1 MHIVVT
7 YISFN
12 YPLKELRLKYKKH
25 NRIKTATK
33 NTLRKVLVKCKLC
46 FTISIIFCFVS
57 NVYCQSRATI
67 SGNVSD
73 QFGSLPGARVS
84 IEGTGMTTTTDVNG
98 NYTFG
103 VDDGEYV
110 VNAGFVMY
118 TSVSKNVIVK
128 VGETIQLD
136 FVLETGFSMDQ
147 PVSLG
152 SRAKP
157 KSLLKNTSAV
167 DIISPQQLTNS
178 SQIELSHILHYLIP
192 SFHSTNQTIA
202 DGTDHIDPATLRGL
216 GPDQVLV
223 LINGKRRHSSSLLNV
238 NGTIGR
244 GSVGTD
250 FNAIPIAAI
259 ERIEVLRDGAT
270 SQYGS
275 DAIAGV
281 INIILKKQTEIIQ
294 IDNRVGVTTERDGL
308 SVYSSANFGLKI
320 GTEGYIN
327 VTAEYRD
334 RDAINRA
341 GDYTGTV
348 YTDNVVDDQ
357 VLIDQNGFFEQTG
370 YSDRRV
376 MEIGNAETQNLTLA
390 FNSEIKMSE
399 SATFYVHGGRNYRE
413 GKSKGFYR
421 FPKDQDRVVLEL
433 FPNGFSPEILT
444 DIQDD
449 AIAGGIKGIKNDWN
463 VDFSHSIGIN
473 TLDYTVNNSNN
484 ASLGV
489 ASPRTFYAGGFAY
502 KQNTTNLDI
511 SRTFDWL
518 SGVNI
523 AFGAELRVENYQI
536 IAGEEA
542 SYING
547 GSTFINELGVELP
560 RTAGAQVFPGFQPE
574 SELNRFR
581 TNTSGYLD
589 VEANVSD
596 KLLLRGAVRYEAYN
610 NFGGQ
615 TIGKLSGRYRINDDV
630 SVRAGFSTGFRA
642 PSLHQ
647 VFFQNISTQFVNGE
661 ILQVGTFNNES
672 AIVTEA
678 FDIGQLKPELSSHFS
693 AGLSGKFNDN
703 FTYSLDYYLIDIE
716 DRIVLSGRFAE
727 GYETILEPF
736 DVGAAQFFTNAIDSK
751 TSGIDAVLFFKTPL
765 SSGEFNASLG
775 VNITKTR
782 VKGPIKV
789 SPALIGQE
797 EVLFNREEIARVEYG
812 QPNYK
817 MNSLFSYDYNKFRF
831 QMVNTL
837 FGEVKFMHPQDG
849 EVANWVLN
857 EFTNTIETRD
867 QTFSPK
873 MITDASISYQVN
885 DYLKCTIGGN
895 NVFNVFPDKH
905 KHSANTED
913 GNFIYSRRVQ
923 QFGINGA
930 NYFVRALLRL

>member
-1 MHIVVT
+1 MT
-7 YISFN
+7 
-12 YPLKELRLKYKKH
+12 
-25 NRIKTATK
+25 
-33 NTLRKVLVKCKLC
+33 
-46 FTISIIFCFVS
+46 
-57 NVYCQSRATI
+57 
-67 SGNVSD
+67 
-73 QFGSLPGARVS
+73 
-84 IEGTGMTTTTDVNG
+84 IEGTDKMTTTDVNG
-98 NYTFG
+98 NYIFE
-103 VDDGEYV
+103 VEEGEYI

-118 TSVSKNVIVK
+118 TSVSKTATVK
-128 VGETIQLD
+128 VGETFQLD

-157 KSLLKNTSAV
+157 KSLLKNTAAV
-167 DIISPQQLTNS
+167 DIVSPQQLTNS

-223 LINGKRRHSSSLLNV
+223 LVNGKRRHSSSLLNV

-294 IDNRVGVTTERDGL
+294 LDNRVSVTTEGDGFSL
-308 SVYSSANFGLKI
+308 YSSANFGLKI

-334 RDAINRA
+334 RDAVNRA

-348 YTDNVVDDQ
+348 YTDDVAEDQ
-357 VLIDQNGFFEQTG
+357 ILIAQNNFFEQTG
-370 YSDRRV
+370 YSNRRV
-376 MEIGNAETQNLTLA
+376 MEIGSAETQNLTLA
-390 FNSEIKMSE
+390 FNGEAKMSE
-399 SATFYVHGGRNYRE
+399 SATFYFHGGRNYRE
-413 GKSKGFYR
+413 GRSKGFYR
-421 FPKDQDRVVLEL
+421 FPKSQDRVVLEL

-449 AIAGGIKGIKNDWN
+449 AVAGGIKGVKNGWD

-484 ASLGV
+484 ASLGI

-542 SYING
+542 SYVNG
-547 GSTFINELGVELP
+547 GSTFINDLGVEQP
-560 RTAGAQVFPGFQPE
+560 RITGAQVFPGFQPE

-589 VEANVSD
+589 VEANLSD
-596 KLLLRGAVRYEAYN
+596 KLLVRGAVRYEAYN
-610 NFGGQ
+610 DFGGQ
-615 TIGKLSGRYRINDDV
+615 TIGKLSGRYRINDDL
-630 SVRAGFSTGFRA
+630 SLRAGFSTGFRA

-661 ILQVGTFNNES
+661 SLQVGTFNNES

-678 FDIGQLKPELSSHFS
+678 FEIGQLKPELSSHFS

-703 FTYSLDYYLIDIE
+703 FTYSIDYYLIDIE

-751 TSGIDAVLFFKTPL
+751 TSGADAVLFFKTPINR
-765 SSGEFNASLG
+765 GELNASLG
-775 VNITKTR
+775 VNLTKTK
-782 VKGPIKV
+782 VKGPIMV
-789 SPALIGQE
+789 SPALVGQE

-817 MNSLFSYDYNKFRF
+817 VNSLLLYDFDKFRF
-831 QMVNTL
+831 QMVNTV
-837 FGEVKFMHPQDG
+837 FGEVKFIHPQDG
-849 EVANWVLN
+849 DIANWVLN
-857 EFTNTIETRD
+857 EFTGNVETRD

-873 MITDASISYQVN
+873 LVTDTSISYQVN

-895 NVFNVFPDKH
+895 NVFNIFPDKH
-905 KHSANTED
+905 KHSANTGD
-913 GNFIYSRRVQ
+913 GSFIYSRRVQ
-923 QFGINGA
+923 QFGVNGA
-930 NYFVRALLRL
+930 NYFVRVLLRL